1 MATATAPT
9 TPHEA
14 HVAHHPE
21 SFIRHYVFSLD
32 HKMIGKQYYF
42 VTLFMALI
50 GGGLAMLVRAH
61 LAAPEKG
68 ILDPGTYLA
77 AATMHGTVMIFFF
90 LTTILTGFFG
100 NFLIPLMIGA
110 GDMAFPFL
118 NMLSFWTFV
127 PSVLVLLASFFVPGG
142 PAGNGWTSYAP
153 LSAVPQASPGSGLG
167 QTLWLVAILIL
178 MTSSLFGG
186 LNFLT
191 TIINMR
197 ARGLS
202 MGRLPLTIWGIFVTA
217 ILALLSFP
225 VLMAALAMLLLDRTA
240 GTSFFVPSGV
250 MIGGTIVPHA
260 GGEALLWQHLFWFFG
275 HPEVYILILG
285 PMGIVSD
292 IISTFS
298 RKPIFGYK
306 AMVLSIA
313 AIGFLSFLV
322 WGHHMF
328 VSGMNPI
335 LGATFT
341 ISTMIIAIPS
351 AIKTFNWLTTL
362 WQGRI
367 QFSTAMLY
375 AIGFV
380 SLFVTGGL
388 SGIFLAASPVDLYF
402 HDTYFVVAHFHFVM
416 ASAALFA
423 IFAGTYYWFP
433 KMFGRMMNET
443 LGRIH
448 FVLTFIGIYGTFFPM
463 HFLGTHGMSRRLYTP
478 STYPFLASVQPLD
491 VFISLSAF
499 MLGAAQLIFIYNF
512 FYSAL
517 RGPKAEPNP
526 WHANTLEW
534 TADSPPPHGNW
545 PEPPVVYRWPYDYS
559 VPGAAEDYIP
569 QTVPAAPA
577 LAAAHAGPSGDG
589 QTGRAGDGEA
599 GRREPRRG

>member
-1 MATATAPT
+1 ME
-9 TPHEA
+9 TPAAAAHEA
-14 HVAHHPE
+14 HAAHPRE
-21 SFIRHYVFSLD
+21 SFIRHYIFSLD
-32 HKMIGKQYYF
+32 HKTIGKQYYF
-42 VTLFMALI
+42 VTLFMAI
-50 GGGLAMLVRAH
+50 VGGSLAMLMRAH
-61 LAAPEKG
+61 LASPERG
-68 ILDPGTYLA
+68 ILDPGTYLQ

-90 LTTILTGFFG
+90 LTTILTGAFG
-100 NFLIPLMIGA
+100 NVLIPLMIGA

-118 NMLSFWTFV
+118 NMLSFWTFF
-127 PSVLVLLASFFVPGG
+127 PSVLILLASFFVPGG

-167 QTLWLVAILIL
+167 QTLWAVAILIL
-178 MTSSLFGG
+178 MISSLFGS

-202 MGRLPLTIWGIFVTA
+202 MGRLPLTIWGIFITA

-225 VLMAALAMLLLDRTA
+225 VLMAALTMLLFDRTA
-240 GTSFFVPSGV
+240 GTSFFIPSGLLV
-250 MIGGTIVPHA
+250 GGQIVPHN

-292 IISTFS
+292 VISTFS
-298 RKPIFGYK
+298 RKPIFGYT
-306 AMVLSIA
+306 AMVLSLA

-322 WGHHMF
+322 W
-328 VSGMNPI
+328 
-335 LGATFT
+335 
-341 ISTMIIAIPS
+341 
-351 AIKTFNWLTTL
+351 LTTL
-362 WQGRI
+362 WQARI
-367 QFSTAMLY
+367 QFTTALLF
-375 AIGFV
+375 AVGFV

-416 ASAALFA
+416 AAAALFA

-433 KMFGRMMNET
+433 KMFGRMMNEP
-443 LGRIH
+443 LGKIH
-448 FVLTFIGIYGTFFPM
+448 FVLTFLGIYGTFYPM

-491 VFISLSAF
+491 VFISGAAF
-499 MLGAAQLIFIYNF
+499 VLGAAQLIFIFNF
-512 FYSAL
+512 FSSML
-517 RGPKAEPNP
+517 RGPRAERNP

-534 TADSPPPHGNW
+534 TTDSPPPHGNW

-559 VPGAAEDYIP
+559 VPGAAEDYLP

-577 LAAAHAGPSGDG
+577 YASGHG
-589 QTGRAGDGEA
+589 GGEQ
-599 GRREPRRG
+599 

>member
-1 MATATAPT
+1 MD
-9 TPHEA
+9 TPAAAAHEA
-14 HVAHHPE
+14 HAAHPRE
-21 SFIRHYVFSLD
+21 SFIRHYIFSLD
-32 HKMIGKQYYF
+32 HKTIGKQYYF
-42 VTLFMALI
+42 VTLFMAI
-50 GGGLAMLVRAH
+50 VGGSLAMLMRAH
-61 LAAPEKG
+61 LASPERG
-68 ILDPGTYLA
+68 ILDPGTYLQ

-90 LTTILTGFFG
+90 LTTILTGAFG
-100 NFLIPLMIGA
+100 NVLIPLMIGA
-110 GDMAFPFL
+110 ADMAFPFL
-118 NMLSFWTFV
+118 NMLSFWTFF
-127 PSVLVLLASFFVPGG
+127 PSVLILLASFFVPGG

-167 QTLWLVAILIL
+167 QTLWAVAILIL
-178 MTSSLFGG
+178 MISSLFGS

-202 MGRLPLTIWGIFVTA
+202 MGRLPLTIWGIFITA

-225 VLMAALAMLLLDRTA
+225 VLMAALTMLLFDRTA
-240 GTSFFVPSGV
+240 GTSFFIPSGLLV
-250 MIGGTIVPHA
+250 GGQIVPHN

-292 IISTFS
+292 VISTFS
-298 RKPIFGYK
+298 RKPIFGYT
-306 AMVLSIA
+306 AMVLSLA

-322 WGHHMF
+322 W
-328 VSGMNPI
+328 
-335 LGATFT
+335 
-341 ISTMIIAIPS
+341 
-351 AIKTFNWLTTL
+351 LTTL
-362 WQGRI
+362 WQARI
-367 QFSTAMLY
+367 QFTTALLF
-375 AIGFV
+375 AVGFV

-416 ASAALFA
+416 AAAALFA

-433 KMFGRMMNET
+433 KMFGRMMNEP
-443 LGRIH
+443 LGKIH
-448 FVLTFIGIYGTFFPM
+448 FVLTFLGIYGTFYPM

-491 VFISLSAF
+491 VFISGAAF
-499 MLGAAQLIFIYNF
+499 VLGAAQLIFIFNF
-512 FYSAL
+512 FSSML
-517 RGPKAEPNP
+517 RGPRAERNP

-534 TADSPPPHGNW
+534 TTDSPPPHGNW

-559 VPGAAEDYIP
+559 VPGAAEDYLP

-577 LAAAHAGPSGDG
+577 YASGHG
-589 QTGRAGDGEA
+589 GGEQ
-599 GRREPRRG
+599 

>member
-1 MATATAPT
+1 MMETATGAAT
-9 TPHEA
+9 VHDAHET
-14 HVAHHPE
+14 HRPE
-21 SFIRHYVFSLD
+21 SFIRQYVFSLD

-42 VTLFMALI
+42 VTLFMAMV
-50 GGGLAMLVRAH
+50 GGGLAMLMRSH
-61 LAAPEKG
+61 LGWPQKG

-90 LTTILTGFFG
+90 LTTILTGAFG

-110 GDMAFPFL
+110 ADMAFPFL
-118 NMLSFWTFV
+118 NMLSFWIFV
-127 PSVLVLLASFFVPGG
+127 PSVLILLASFFVPGG

-153 LSAVPQASPGSGLG
+153 LSAVPQASPGGGLG

-178 MTSSLFGG
+178 MTSSLFGS

-202 MGRLPLTIWGIFVTA
+202 LGRLPLTIWGIFITA

-240 GTSFFVPSGV
+240 GTSFFVPTGLQ
-250 MIGGTIVPHA
+250 IAGKIVPHA

-292 IISTFS
+292 VISTFS
-298 RKPIFGYK
+298 RKPIFGYV
-306 AMVLSIA
+306 AMVLSLA
-313 AIGFLSFLV
+313 SIGFLSFLV

-362 WQGRI
+362 WQGQIR
-367 QFSTAMLY
+367 FTTALLY
-375 AIGFV
+375 AVAFV

-433 KMFGRMMNET
+433 KMFGRMMNEP
-443 LGRIH
+443 LGKIH
-448 FVLTFIGIYGTFFPM
+448 FVLTFLGIYGTFFPM

-478 STYPFLASVQPLD
+478 NTYPFLASVQPLD
-491 VFISLSAF
+491 VFISLCAF

-517 RGPKAEPNP
+517 KGPQAERNP

-559 VPGAAEDYIP
+559 VPGAAEDYLP
-569 QTVPAAPA
+569 QTVPIA
-577 LAAAHAGPSGDG
+577 LAGR
-589 QTGRAGDGEA
+589 QVGRAGDGHGGDGSA
-599 GRREPRRG
+599 

>member
-1 MATATAPT
+1 MATATAPA

-14 HVAHHPE
+14 HAAHPPE
-21 SFIRHYVFSLD
+21 SFIRHYIFSLD

-42 VTLFMALI
+42 VTLFMALV

-110 GDMAFPFL
+110 ADMAFPFL
-118 NMLSFWTFV
+118 NMLSFWTFL

-153 LSAVPQASPGSGLG
+153 LSALPQASPGSGLG
-167 QTLWLVAILIL
+167 QTLWLVAIFIL

-202 MGRLPLTIWGIFVTA
+202 MGRLPLTIWGIFITA

-225 VLMAALAMLLLDRTA
+225 VLMSALVMLLLDRTA
-240 GTSFFVPSGV
+240 GTSFFVPAGV
-250 MIGGTIVPHA
+250 LIGGKVVPHA

-292 IISTFS
+292 VISTFS
-298 RKPIFGYK
+298 RKPIFGYT
-306 AMVLSIA
+306 AMVLSMA

-362 WQGRI
+362 WQARI
-367 QFSTAMLY
+367 QFSTALLY
-375 AIGFV
+375 AVAFV

-416 ASAALFA
+416 ASAALFS

-433 KMFGRMMNET
+433 KIFGRMMNET
-443 LGRIH
+443 LGKIH
-448 FVLTFIGIYGTFFPM
+448 FVLTFIGIYATFFPM

-491 VFISLSAF
+491 VFISASAF
-499 MLGAAQLIFIYNF
+499 MLGAAQLIFVYNF
-512 FYSAL
+512 FASAL

-577 LAAAHAGPSGDG
+577 LAGHA
-589 QTGRAGDGEA
+589 GRAGDGQ
-599 GRREPRRG
+599 RGGGS

>member
-1 MATATAPT
+1 MD
-9 TPHEA
+9 TPAAAAHEA
-14 HVAHHPE
+14 HAAHPRE
-21 SFIRHYVFSLD
+21 SFIRHYIFSLD
-32 HKMIGKQYYF
+32 HKTIGKQYYF
-42 VTLFMALI
+42 VTLFMAI
-50 GGGLAMLVRAH
+50 VGGSLAMLMRAH
-61 LAAPEKG
+61 LASPERG
-68 ILDPGTYLA
+68 ILDPGTYLQ

-90 LTTILTGFFG
+90 LTTILTGAFG
-100 NFLIPLMIGA
+100 NVLIPLMIGA
-110 GDMAFPFL
+110 ADMAFPFL
-118 NMLSFWTFV
+118 NMLSFWTFF
-127 PSVLVLLASFFVPGG
+127 PSVLILLASFFVPGG

-167 QTLWLVAILIL
+167 QTLWAVAILIL
-178 MTSSLFGG
+178 MISSLFGS

-202 MGRLPLTIWGIFVTA
+202 MGRLPLTIWGIFITA

-225 VLMAALAMLLLDRTA
+225 VLMAALTMLLFDRTA
-240 GTSFFVPSGV
+240 GTSFFIPSGLLV
-250 MIGGTIVPHA
+250 GGQIVPHN

-292 IISTFS
+292 VISTFS
-298 RKPIFGYK
+298 RKPIFGYT
-306 AMVLSIA
+306 AMVLSLA

-328 VSGMNPI
+328 VSGMNPV

-362 WQGRI
+362 WQARI
-367 QFSTAMLY
+367 QFTTALLF
-375 AIGFV
+375 AVGFV

-416 ASAALFA
+416 AAAALFA

-433 KMFGRMMNET
+433 KMFGRMMNEP
-443 LGRIH
+443 LGKIH
-448 FVLTFIGIYGTFFPM
+448 FVLTFLGIYGTFYPM

-491 VFISLSAF
+491 VFISGAAF
-499 MLGAAQLIFIYNF
+499 VLGAAQLIFIFNF
-512 FYSAL
+512 FSSML
-517 RGPKAEPNP
+517 RGPRAERNP

-559 VPGAAEDYIP
+559 VPGAAEDYLP

-577 LAAAHAGPSGDG
+577 YASGHG
-589 QTGRAGDGEA
+589 GGEQ
-599 GRREPRRG
+599 